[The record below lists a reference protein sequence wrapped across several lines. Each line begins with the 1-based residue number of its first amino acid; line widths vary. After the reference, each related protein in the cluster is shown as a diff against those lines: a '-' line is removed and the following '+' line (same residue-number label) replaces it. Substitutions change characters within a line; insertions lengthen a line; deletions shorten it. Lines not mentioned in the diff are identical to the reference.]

1 MIAVPAGLRPW
12 LRRQGVSRKFAL
24 LLTLA
29 AGASGVATYG
39 ALTRS
44 GPYGPDTETIIVLL
58 YIDLALLLGLG
69 AVVARHLLAL
79 WASRRRG
86 LAASRLQM
94 RLVAAFSLAAILPA
108 ILVGISSALFFTLG
122 VEAWFSERVRIAL
135 SRSAEVAQAYVSE
148 HASNMRAHVLAMAG
162 DLDRAGPALLA
173 AEGNLNRTLEAQAAL
188 REFSEA
194 LVFRGDGHV
203 LGQTQLSF
211 SLALSL
217 ELLPQTVL
225 LQARPDRVQMLT
237 AQGGD
242 RVRALVRLQSAPG
255 SYLIVGRLVD
265 PVAIGHSQR
274 VTGAVEE
281 FQALEGR
288 RGDLQIAFAL
298 IYVLAA
304 LLLLFAAVWFALQFA
319 QRLVAPVAALADA
332 TERVRGGD
340 LSARV
345 DDGDDRDELTA
356 LSRAFNRMT
365 GQLDRQRRALVDA
378 NRQLDTRRRFTE
390 SVLSGVSAGVVGL
403 NDAGVVELPNRRA
416 LALLGR
422 SRRALVGQ
430 KLDAAVPELGALL
443 GQAMAGPSHRA
454 AGNVELVRDGHVTS
468 LMVRIASEREGGE
481 SHGVGGY
488 VVTFDDVTPLVAA
501 QRKAAWSD
509 VARRISHEIKNPL
522 TPIQL
527 SAERLKRRYL
537 PQIARIDAAPEVFE
551 ACTDTIV
558 RQVDDLRH
566 IVDAFSDF
574 ARLPA
579 PELAREDAVALV
591 EGVLALHEM
600 AHSAIAFERR
610 YPDRHPL
617 LLCDRRQIAQVLN
630 NLVKNA
636 IEAIAA
642 TGGEGGRVRVTVAE
656 RGRRCIV
663 RILDNGC
670 GLPQVPSETLF
681 EPYVTHRHK
690 GTGLGLA
697 IARRIV
703 DDHGGRLH
711 LAAGEEGGAC
721 ATLSLP
727 LAAPGG
733 EGER

>member
-1 MIAVPAGLRPW
+1 MTEAVKPAGPW
-12 LRRQGVSRKFAL
+12 LRRRGAGRKLAL

-29 AGASGVATYG
+29 AAASGVATYG

-44 GPYGPDTETIIVLL
+44 GPYGPDTETVIVLL
-58 YIDLALLLGLG
+58 YVDLALLLGLG

-79 WASRRRG
+79 WTSRRRR
-86 LAASRLQM
+86 LAASRLQT
-94 RLVAAFSLAAILPA
+94 RLVTAFSLAAILPA
-108 ILVGISSALFFTLG
+108 ILVGTSSALFFTLG
-122 VEAWFSERVRIAL
+122 VEAWFSERVRVAL
-135 SRSAEVAQAYVSE
+135 ARSADVAVAYVNE

-162 DLDRAGPALLA
+162 DLDRAGPALYA
-173 AEGNLNRTLEAQAAL
+173 DEAGLNRTLETQAAL

-194 LVFRGDGHV
+194 LVFRGDGRV

-217 ELLPQTVL
+217 ELLPPAVL
-225 LQARPDRVQMLT
+225 SQARPDRVQMLT
-237 AQGGD
+237 ARGGD
-242 RVRALVRLQSAPG
+242 RVRALVRLQSVADG
-255 SYLIVGRLVD
+255 YLIVGRLVD

-274 VTGAVEE
+274 VAGAVEE

-298 IYVLAA
+298 VYAVAA

-319 QRLVAPVAALADA
+319 QRLVAPVAALAAA

-365 GQLDRQRRALVDA
+365 GQLDRQRRELVEA
-378 NRQLDTRRRFTE
+378 NRQLDSRRRFTE

-403 NDAGVVELPNRRA
+403 NEDGTVELPNRRA
-416 LALLGR
+416 LALLGLAR
-422 SRRALVGQ
+422 PALVGRR
-430 KLDAAVPELGALL
+430 LDAVVPELGALL
-443 GQAMAGPSHRA
+443 ARA
-454 AGNVELVRDGHVTS
+454 RTARRASGNVELVREGHVTS
-468 LMVRIASEREGGE
+468 LMVRIASERGE
-481 SHGVGGY
+481 AGGY
-488 VVTFDDVTPLVAA
+488 VVTFDDVTPLIAA

-509 VARRISHEIKNPL
+509 VARRLSHEIKNPL

-537 PQIARIDAAPEVFE
+537 PGIADAPEVFE

-574 ARLPA
+574 ARLPE

-591 EGVLALHEM
+591 EAALALQEM
-600 AHSAIAFERR
+600 ARGDIVFERR
-610 YPDRHPL
+610 YPDRHPP

-630 NLVKNA
+630 NLVQNA
-636 IEAIAA
+636 VDAIAA
-642 TGGEGGRVRVTVAE
+642 GGGREGRVVATVAGEGAS
-656 RGRRCIV
+656 CII

-670 GLPQVPSETLF
+670 GLPEVPNETLF
-681 EPYVTHRHK
+681 EPYVTHRRK

-703 DDHGGRLH
+703 DDHGGRLA
-711 LAAGEEGGAC
+711 LVPGEGGGAC
-721 ATLSLP
+721 ATLRLP
-727 LAAPGG
+727 LDRTASDA
-733 EGER
+733 EARRAL

>member
-1 MIAVPAGLRPW
+1 MTNAAPPPVPW
-12 LRRQGVSRKFAL
+12 LRRRGVSRRLAL

-29 AGASGVATYG
+29 AAASGVATYG
-39 ALTRS
+39 VLTRS
-44 GPYGPDTETIIVLL
+44 GPYGPDTETVIILL
-58 YIDLALLLGLG
+58 YVDLALLLGLG

-79 WASRRRG
+79 WTSRRRR
-86 LAASRLQM
+86 LAASRLQT

-108 ILVGISSALFFTLG
+108 ILVGTSSALFFTLG
-122 VEAWFSERVRIAL
+122 VEAWFSERVRVAL
-135 SRSAEVAQAYVSE
+135 SRSAEVAVAYVNE

-162 DLDRAGPALLA
+162 DLDRAGPALFA
-173 AEGNLNRTLEAQAAL
+173 AEASLNRTLEAQAAL

-194 LVFRGDGHV
+194 LVFRGDGRV

-217 ELLPQTVL
+217 ELLPPAVL
-225 LQARPDRVQMLT
+225 LAARPDQVQMLT
-237 AQGGD
+237 ARGGD
-242 RVRALVRLQSAPG
+242 RVRALVRLQSVAD

-274 VTGAVEE
+274 VAGAVEE

-298 IYVLAA
+298 VYAVAA

-319 QRLVAPVAALADA
+319 QRLVAPVAALAAA
-332 TERVRGGD
+332 TERVRSGD

-365 GQLDRQRRALVDA
+365 GQLDRQRRELMEA

-403 NDAGVVELPNRRA
+403 NEDGIVELPNRRA
-416 LALLGR
+416 LALLGIER
-422 SRRALVGQ
+422 PALVGRR
-430 KLDAAVPELGALL
+430 LDAVVPELGALL
-443 GQAMAGPSHRA
+443 AQARA
-454 AGNVELVRDGHVTS
+454 WRHASGNVELVREGHVTS
-468 LMVRIASEREGGE
+468 LMVRIASERGAA
-481 SHGVGGY
+481 GGY
-488 VVTFDDVTPLVAA
+488 VVTFDDVTPLIAA

-509 VARRISHEIKNPL
+509 VARRLSHEIKNPL

-537 PQIARIDAAPEVFE
+537 PGIADAPEVFE

-591 EGVLALHEM
+591 EGALALQEM
-600 AHSAIAFERR
+600 AQGAIVFERR
-610 YPDRHPL
+610 YPDRHPM

-630 NLVKNA
+630 NLVQNA
-636 IEAIAA
+636 VDAIAVGGRKGRVVA
-642 TGGEGGRVRVTVAE
+642 TVAGEGAY
-656 RGRRCIV
+656 CII

-670 GLPQVPSETLF
+670 GLPEVPNETLF
-681 EPYVTHRHK
+681 EPYVTHRRE

-703 DDHGGRLH
+703 DDHGGRLE
-711 LAAGEEGGAC
+711 LGAGEGGGAC
-721 ATLSLP
+721 ATLRLP
-727 LAAPGG
+727 LDRAAADA
-733 EGER
+733 EARRAL